1 MSYCKMRM
9 ETGNL
14 IPLSTN
20 FKEGLAGSPLPGLN
34 HPLLAVTGQ
43 RERCRPGSGE
53 ASPPQ
58 AGRPWRARSH
68 LGRSPARRHVR
79 GSRVSRGFPGP
90 AASTATVTASSPQ
103 APRAPQA
110 RQLAGSSQ
118 TYSFPTAYASRRGDV
133 TDLRSTR
140 SAGGRGARAQAPP
153 PASGGRRPVP
163 PCPALDRRASAH
175 GQLPRAQGLRR
186 LARLGGH
193 SW

>member
-20 FKEGLAGSPLPGLN
+20 FKEGLARSPLPGLN

-103 APRAPQA
+103 APRAPQT

-140 SAGGRGARAQAPP
+140 SAGGRAGAALGPRPRPRRAAGDAPSRPAPP
-153 PASGGRRPVP
+153 
-163 PCPALDRRASAH
+163 
-175 GQLPRAQGLRR
+175 
-186 LARLGGH
+186 
-193 SW
+193 